1 MAIPGKSG
9 GISIPFWNGRRAAI
23 GVHSCPGPKRRTFIS
38 RGFFS
43 RCFNASSPEGDDM
56 KRREFLKIS
65 GGLSA
70 QVMVG
75 GSLLAVRRAEA
86 DTGLPIAA
94 LKAAL
99 DPKKDMVLIP
109 VTKTSRQ
116 YDISFSKRT
125 QLTPRVRVVSGSAAA
140 VSTTILWALNNGL
153 GFAIRSGG
161 HSYEGFS
168 QSPDL
173 VIDVRGMK
181 GIKLAGDK
189 KSVAIGSGS
198 SLGSVY
204 GALASSHLAIPA
216 GSCFPVGVAG
226 HSLGGG
232 FGLLGRPFGLA
243 CDSILSM
250 EMVDASGQVRNVSEQ
265 ENPDLFWALR
275 GGGNGNFGVVTNFKY
290 RTSAVNM
297 VTRFGI
303 TWNKPIAQ
311 AAKIVQAWQQW
322 LEDLPPAITGTL
334 HLDKAAGGQ
343 IRVHMAGLSV
353 ESESKLKVELKRL
366 QKLAGPADEIATK
379 TQAFKD
385 AATVFNGNGPDFV
398 FMKAKSD
405 YITEPLTDQGIL
417 ALLGNLQKAAAPI
430 SVLCDTYGG
439 AINKVAS
446 DATAFVHRGKTKYVI
461 QYYKEWEQAG
471 GSDAKIAV
479 MRTLYE
485 SMRPYVSGG
494 AYVNYCDLDLGD
506 SYAKA
511 YWGDNLP
518 RLMKIKG
525 VVDPNNIFKHAQS
538 VPLS

>member
-1 MAIPGKSG
+1 ME
-9 GISIPFWNGRRAAI
+9 RR
-23 GVHSCPGPKRRTFIS
+23 
-38 RGFFS
+38 
-43 RCFNASSPEGDDM
+43 D
-56 KRREFLKIS
+56 FLKGS
-65 GGLSA
+65 GALSA
-70 QVMVG
+70 HLVVA
-75 GSLLAVRRAEA
+75 GSLLSIRKAEA
-86 DTGLPIAA
+86 DSGLPIAA
-94 LKAAL
+94 LQAEL
-99 DPKKDMVLIP
+99 DPNKDRVLVP
-109 VTKTSRQ
+109 ESKDFGS
-116 YDISFSKRT
+116 YNMSFNKRT
-125 QLTPRVRVVSGSAAA
+125 EIAPRVRVVAGSAKA
-140 VSTTILWALNNGL
+140 VSSTMLWAANNGL
-153 GFAIRSGG
+153 SFAIRSGG
-161 HSYEGFS
+161 HSYEGYS

-173 VIDVRGMK
+173 VIDVRGMT
-181 GIKLAGDK
+181 GIKLSTDK
-189 KSVAIGSGS
+189 KSVSVGSGS
-198 SLGSVY
+198 TLGSVY
-204 GALASSHLAIPA
+204 RALWPSRLAIPA

-243 CDSILSM
+243 CDSVLSM
-250 EMVDASGQVRNVSEQ
+250 EVVDASGQVRNVSEQ

-275 GGGNGNFGVVTNFKY
+275 GGGNGNFGVVTNFNF

-297 VTRFGI
+297 VARFGI
-303 TWNKPIAQ
+303 TWSKPIAQ
-311 AAKIVQAWQQW
+311 AARIVQAWQQW

-343 IRVHMAGLSV
+343 IKVHMAGLSV
-353 ESESKLKVELKRL
+353 GSESKLKVELKRF
-366 QKLAGPADEIATK
+366 QKLAGPADQVSTK

-417 ALLGNLQKAAAPI
+417 TLLGNLQKAAAPI

-471 GSDAKIAV
+471 GSDANIAV

-506 SYAKA
+506 GYAKA

-518 RLMKIKG
+518 RLMTIKARL
-525 VVDPNNIFKHAQS
+525 DPNNIFKHAQS